1 MSKLI
6 LRKQLFLRL
15 GETAMVLLLLLSS
28 FSLHAATGPKINVS
42 GTVTSESDSEPL
54 IGVSVLVK
62 GTNDGVATDA
72 DGRYSLSVAKGDVLV
87 FSYIGYKT
95 TEVKVDRNVIDIAL
109 QDDNLKLDDVVVVGY
124 GSMKRSDLTGSV
136 VSVTAEDMKKSIN
149 TSLDQA
155 LQGRAAG
162 VNVTSNSGAPGGGIS
177 VSIRGVNSFEGNE
190 PLYVVDGIPISGQS
204 DKNSNTSALS
214 SINPGDIIS
223 MEVLKDASATAIY
236 GTRAA
241 NGVILITTRQ
251 GQAGKTRIS
260 YEGYY
265 GIQEL
270 PGELEV
276 LNLREYAV
284 YQNLRAE
291 VIGFGAREEFKDPS
305 LLGNGTNWQKEIFRS
320 APMHSHQL
328 SISGGNE
335 KHQYAIMGGFMDQD
349 GIGIGSNFERYS
361 LRLNVNSEIRKWLK
375 VGVNAYIARRKQR
388 NTFDQ
393 GNIIETAVRQ
403 LPEVPV
409 KNADGSWGVQEENMY
424 GTYFSNPVADAL
436 ARENYNKATDV
447 QVRGF
452 ADFNIIKGLT
462 LRVEGSTNINYY
474 NAYQY
479 TPLLKLGY
487 FTQSSSSSRS
497 SSNNMDNNLTAYL
510 TYDRQ
515 FGKHHITAMAGHEA
529 RETEYESLN
538 GSRTGFLFNNVHELG
553 VGDAKTAKN
562 GSGRSSSSI
571 ESWYGRFNYNFD
583 NRYLLTAT
591 VRRDGS
597 SSFSK
602 NNRWATF
609 PSLALAWRI
618 NQEKFLKDVTVIN
631 NLKLRLGWGIVGNQS
646 VWQQYAYGTTMQS
659 SATGMGQGYFPG
671 NFSNPDLKWEKTKSY
686 NAGIDLGLFGNRIE
700 FIADVYKKDIDNL
713 LMQAALPSYVSGVI
727 SSPWVNAGSMTNK
740 GLELTLN
747 TVNISN
753 RDFQWTSGLTFSI
766 NRNKVTDLYTE
777 SSKLVG
783 SVGGLAYTQTEI
795 GQPVGQ
801 LYGYRVIGMF
811 KDESDFYKKDR
822 YGNNILDANGERIP
836 VALPEGKGI
845 GRNEVW
851 VGDFMYYDKDGN
863 GVINEGDREYIGNP
877 EPKFTFGFSNNFYFK
892 GFDLNIFLTGVYG
905 NDIYNML
912 REKYTNPMSN
922 SGLLKEATRIAVVG
936 MKDPNG
942 KIDDIKNAIILNPD
956 ASVQRINTTDGNTN
970 NRISDRF
977 VEDGSYLRI
986 KNISLGYSLPKSLLS
1001 KWQIETLRLYVNIQ
1015 NLHTFTNYSGYD
1027 PEVGS
1032 YDVLIRNIDYAR
1044 YPSQRIYTF
1053 GLNLSF

>member
-95 TEVKVDRNVIDIAL
+95 TEVKVDRNVIDVAL

-659 SATGMGQGYFPG
+659 SATGIGQGYFPG

>member
-335 KHQYAIMGGFMDQD
+335 KHQYAIMGGFIDQD

>member
-95 TEVKVDRNVIDIAL
+95 TEVKVDRNVIDVAL